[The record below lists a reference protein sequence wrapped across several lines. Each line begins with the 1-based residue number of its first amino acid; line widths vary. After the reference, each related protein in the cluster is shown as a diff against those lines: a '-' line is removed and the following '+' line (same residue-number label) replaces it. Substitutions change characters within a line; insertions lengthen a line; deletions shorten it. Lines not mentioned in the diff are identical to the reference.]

1 MTAGPRKPSRW
12 RRFVSDESGSISIE
26 AVLWI
31 PVLLAAWLLMV
42 SAAAAYHA
50 VIGNVNGAHAVGDV
64 VSRQTQVL
72 DAADLDDLNALHRLI
87 SQSGTGTD
95 VRITTL
101 RFDAADNSF
110 ALLGSLAAE
119 NAPALSQAEVD
130 ALANTLP
137 AVPDGDQL
145 TGRDLAGPR
154 TPERAAC
161 GDFQLSPHGDRA
173 PPPRRADP
181 LGGLSVADR
190 RATGVVSR
198 DDPDRDALRPHLAAF
213 ATACR
218 WRTPA
223 SPASTTRHAAQ
234 SRADPPG

>member
-145 TGRDLAGPR
+145 ILVETWLDHAPLSALLAETFSFHHMATVRPR
-154 TPERAAC
+154 
-161 GDFQLSPHGDRA
+161 
-173 PPPRRADP
+173 
-181 LGGLSVADR
+181 
-190 RATGVVSR
+190 
-198 DDPDRDALRPHLAAF
+198 LAAQI
-213 ATACR
+213 R
-218 WRTPA
+218 LV
-223 SPASTTRHAAQ
+223 
-234 SRADPPG
+234 D